1 MELILDALRIL
12 SNAARGKLEF
22 TVSYAIGSW
31 IPDSGCQMEREY
43 TLADLLARWPIPLRD
58 FPADTPRDK
67 EGLHFEERLS
77 RFYSREAF
85 ALLASGAELL
95 LESFEI
101 PNHRPKDIPV
111 SSLVARVVIAWSLHP
126 LKLKLATSRS
136 SVLYAV
142 IGIVLNAAGQHRE
155 DHYRL
160 LKDAVTRLKA
170 SGCDVP
176 GRDDG

>member
-1 MELILDALRIL
+1 
-12 SNAARGKLEF
+12 
-22 TVSYAIGSW
+22 
-31 IPDSGCQMEREY
+31 MEREY

-101 PNHRPKDIPV
+101 PNHRPKDM
-111 SSLVARVVIAWSLHP
+111 R
-126 LKLKLATSRS
+126 
-136 SVLYAV
+136 
-142 IGIVLNAAGQHRE
+142 
-155 DHYRL
+155 HYR
-160 LKDAVTRLKA
+160 
-170 SGCDVP
+170 SGL
-176 GRDDG
+176 GQ